1 MKKVIFLLLF
11 AAIKVS
17 ATNIH
22 ISVIHYYKY
31 ESLSEWNQL
40 RYNLAHSIKSVH
52 GDLRMY
58 DNYCKV
64 LNCESDGWT
73 NARNPKSTATGLFQ
87 CMKSTFSDMRT
98 RQGVKITFAQFSK
111 LKIKDQARYFDEYL
125 RLYPESLKLV
135 NTKADMA
142 TRQVNAYLMVLKP
155 AAVGRKWHEPVFI
168 KGKSDY
174 APNSGIP
181 HKGGIVK
188 VRDVYAFCVNRFN
201 RSA

>member
-31 ESLSEWNQL
+31 ESLSEWNQM
-40 RYNLAHSIKSVH
+40 RYNLAESIKSVH

-98 RQGVKITFAQFSK
+98 RQGVRITFDQFGK
-111 LKIKDQARYFDEYL
+111 LKVKDQAKYFDEYL

-174 APNSGIP
+174 NPNSGIP
-181 HKGGIVK
+181 HKGGVIK
-188 VRDVYAFCVNRFN
+188 VADVYAFCVRKFK
-201 RSA
+201 RS

>member
-11 AAIKVS
+11 AATKVS
-17 ATNIH
+17 AINIH
-22 ISVIHYYKY
+22 ISVIHYYRY

-40 RYNLAHSIKSVH
+40 RYNLAESIKSVH

-58 DNYCKV
+58 DNYAKV
-64 LNCESDGWT
+64 LNCESAGWT
-73 NARNPKSTATGLFQ
+73 NAKNPKSTATGLFQ
-87 CMKSTFSDMRT
+87 CMERTFEDMRKL
-98 RQGVKITFAQFSK
+98 QGVKITFKQFGRLK
-111 LKIKDQARYFDEYL
+111 LKDQARYFDEYL
-125 RLYPESLKLV
+125 RLYPESLKLI

-174 APNSGIP
+174 TPNSGIP
-181 HKGGIVK
+181 HKKGIVK
-188 VRDVYAFCVNRFN
+188 VKDVYNFCIRKFK
-201 RSA
+201 RS